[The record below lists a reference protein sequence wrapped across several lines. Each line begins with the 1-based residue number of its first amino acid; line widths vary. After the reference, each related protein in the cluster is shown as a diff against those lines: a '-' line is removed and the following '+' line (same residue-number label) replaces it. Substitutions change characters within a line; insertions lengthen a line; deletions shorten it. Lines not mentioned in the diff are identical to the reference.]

1 MARVDVDGRVEGF
14 ELAFVCW
21 EVLVRVVADVDG
33 SRAVVGEL
41 VGGGAADAE
50 GRVGSFEGS

>member
-1 MARVDVDGRVEGF
+1 VDVDGRVEGF